1 MTYTLPQPY
10 KCVKCD
16 HEFMFSPHIPHP
28 APTSLAG
35 DPVCPRCWDKFL
47 AESVGFG
54 YCTVSFK
61 KEGSDYEIEK
71 AKK

>member
-1 MTYTLPQPY
+1 
-10 KCVKCD
+10 
-16 HEFMFSPHIPHP
+16 MFSPHIPHP